1 MKLSFKMSNEQDLT
15 LYQNELIN
23 LGLSSQTVTITE
35 FETPQHPMHPNLYFQ
50 LTGVRGFC
58 EINGKDYTSYL
69 KMWRERKES
78 YDKAPSDLK
87 N

>member
-1 MKLSFKMSNEQDLT
+1 MSNEQDLT

-50 LTGVRGFC
+50 LFR
-58 EINGKDYTSYL
+58 S
-69 KMWRERKES
+69 
-78 YDKAPSDLK
+78 
-87 N
+87 